1 MNFMNVKKISLILVL
16 SCFYI
21 ISFAQVNQV
30 QFGKNR
36 VQYNKFKWE
45 FYQTENFNV
54 FYYKNGKEL
63 AKQVAQMA
71 ELELPKIENTTEYR
85 LQRRANIV
93 LFNTYDEYKQT
104 NIGLS
109 TDWVTSGGTTK
120 LVNNKCVI
128 YFSTDHA
135 DLKKQVRIG
144 VAKIL
149 TENILFGDNL
159 GEIATNQALLDLP
172 AWLIEGYY
180 SYIGEPWNTTLDDEL
195 KNELLL
201 KGYKN
206 YYRFAYK
213 KPDLAGKAFWHY
225 IDMKY
230 KKENTT
236 YFLYL
241 SRVYKSLNTAS
252 LKIAG
257 LKFKPL
263 LKQILNE
270 LIENYDEDVSNRK
283 SFIKGDNTVYEKI
296 GPRKDLMRFAPNPI
310 KGSDYYGVV
319 VFKKGKY
326 YVNLVDDYGKT
337 KTLLK
342 YGTITREGDIHPTMP
357 LLSWDNKGEML
368 SCIYWKQGGI
378 YLFVYDNVKGY
389 KVETQIL
396 KEFDQIQSINY
407 MPYPNQLLLSAVKNG
422 QSDIYT
428 YNIESK
434 ESEQITNDVFADLD
448 ASFVTFPNKSGIIFS
463 SNRPAGNAP
472 NIDTILPAN
481 YPYNVF
487 MVDNYNKTEYRQIS
501 QLTNMKYGQAR
512 MPTQYNINHFTFVSD
527 ENGVANRWAG
537 LFKTESAGLDTV
549 AIIGNV
555 TLRNPSNKEMDSVL
569 ISQGKNSPDSLF
581 VYAVSNDSAYAFPI
595 TDYETN
601 IRESK
606 VAGDNDQ
613 VSEVNVEGNMKSLY
627 KMKIDANTLRRR
639 NVNPRNT
646 KYRNYLIDLDKKQ
659 GFTGELKSSNDAPA
673 PVTND
678 IFQSEFD
685 KDTIQTQ
692 LGNVLTGTGNN
703 ERDIIGQ
710 SRNYPYRLKFSVD
723 KLATNLLSNE
733 VIFNNLQPYGGGAG
747 PINLAN
753 NNGFNGLLKASV
765 YDMMEDYRITG
776 AMRLPIAG
784 GNNIGGFNPVGNNG
798 DIVFVNGGSGLLNG
812 DNEIILKGE
821 YLKKRFDFTATYY
834 RSKKQGSLGEIIPA
848 NLLVNIYGGSVSYP
862 FDETKSLRFHAALR
876 AEDIIVKP
884 GSADLSLWT
893 PSLQAR
899 DARRKYALFKF
910 EYVYDNVV
918 EKAQNILNG
927 LRYKAF
933 VDINSQVGTQRDFD
947 GNKLAIDGRSLFNAG
962 FDARY
967 YHPIYRNVIWATRVS
982 GDFSW
987 GDQKMIYYLGGVDGW
1002 MTPRWNNNNPP
1013 DPSINYA
1020 FQTLAVNLRG
1030 SNQNIANGNNNLV
1043 INSEVRAPILPTI
1056 IDRPINNAFLRN
1068 FQVVAFLDLGTAWN
1082 GSSFSIKRP
1091 TRVYTS
1097 NTDPI
1102 EVNIKQ
1108 GGIGPFIGGYG
1119 YGVRSQLLG
1128 YFVRLDLGYDMNA
1141 FFKKPILHFA
1151 LGVDF

>member
-1 MNFMNVKKISLILVL
+1 MNGKKISVVFFCCCI
-16 SCFYI
+16 CM
-21 ISFAQVNQV
+21 ISFSQVNQV

-45 FYQTENFNV
+45 FYQTENFNIY
-54 FYYKNGKEL
+54 YYKNGKEL

-109 TDWVTSGGTTK
+109 TDWVTSGGSTK
-120 LVNNKCVI
+120 LVNNKCIV

-159 GEIATNQALLDLP
+159 GEIATNKALLDLP
-172 AWLIEGYY
+172 TWLIEGYY
-180 SYIGEPWNTTLDDEL
+180 NYIGEPWNTTLDDEL

-201 KGYKN
+201 KGYKS

-213 KPDLAGKAFWHY
+213 KPELAGKAFWHY

-241 SRVYKSLNTAS
+241 ARVYKSLNSAS

-257 LKFKPL
+257 VKFKPL

-283 SFIKGDNTVYEKI
+283 SFVKGDNTVYEQI
-296 GPRKDLMRFAPNPI
+296 GPKKDLMRFAPNPI

-319 VFKKGKY
+319 VFRKGKY

-368 SCIYWKQGGI
+368 SCIYWKQGAT

-389 KVETQIL
+389 KVEKQIL
-396 KEFDQIQSINY
+396 KEFDQVQSINY
-407 MPYPNQLLLSAVKNG
+407 MPYPNQLIISAVKNG
-422 QSDIYT
+422 QSDIFT
-428 YNIESK
+428 YNIESQ

-448 ASFVTFPNKSGIIFS
+448 ASFVSFPNKSGIIYS

-472 NIDTILPAN
+472 NSDTMLPAN
-481 YPYNVF
+481 YPYNIF

-512 MPTQYNINHFTFVSD
+512 MPSQYNTNHFTFVAD
-527 ENGVANRWAG
+527 ENGIANRWAG

-555 TLRNPSNKEMDSVL
+555 TLRNPSNRELDSIL

-627 KMKIDANTLRRR
+627 KMKIDQNVLRRR

-659 GFTGELKSSNDAPA
+659 GYTGELKNSNEKPA
-673 PVTND
+673 TND

-692 LGNVLTGTGNN
+692 LGSVLSGVSK
-703 ERDIIGQ
+703 ERDVIGNA
-710 SRNYPYRLKFSVD
+710 RNYPYRLKFSVD

-747 PINLAN
+747 PISLSNGG
-753 NNGFNGLLKASV
+753 GFNGLFKASV
-765 YDMMEDYRITG
+765 YDIMEDYRITG
-776 AMRLPIAG
+776 AVRL
-784 GNNIGGFNPVGNNG
+784 PVGNDISGING
-798 DIVFVNGGSGLLNG
+798 NTAFVNTGGGLLNG
-812 DNEIILKGE
+812 NTEIILKGE
-821 YLKKRFDFTATYY
+821 YLKKRIDYTATYY
-834 RSKKQGSLGEIIPA
+834 RSKTEGIVGNDTVYPA
-848 NLLVNIYGGSVSYP
+848 NSIINIYGASASYP
-862 FDETKSLRFHAALR
+862 FDETKSLRFHAAIR
-876 AEDIIVKP
+876 TEDIVVK
-884 GSADLSLWT
+884 AT
-893 PSLQAR
+893 IPSWLLGLQAR
-899 DARRKYALFKF
+899 DARKKYGLFKI
-910 EYVYDNVV
+910 EYVYDNAV

-927 LRYKAF
+927 LRYKAY
-933 VDINSQVGTQRDFD
+933 VDINAQMGKERDYD
-947 GNKLAIDGRSLFNAG
+947 GNKYAVDGRNFFNVG
-962 FDARY
+962 FDGRY

-982 GDFSW
+982 GEFSW
-987 GDQKMIYYLGGVDGW
+987 GQQKMIYYLGGVDGW
-1002 MTPRWNNNNPP
+1002 LYPKWNDNNQP
-1013 DPSINYA
+1013 DNSINYA

-1030 SNQNIANGNNNLV
+1030 SAQNIANGNNNIV
-1043 INSEVRAPILPTI
+1043 INNEIRAPLLPTLM
-1056 IDRPINNAFLRN
+1056 DRPINNAFLRN
-1068 FQVVAFLDLGTAWN
+1068 FQLVAFFDLGTAWN

-1091 TRVYTS
+1091 TRTYTNGNDES
-1097 NTDPI
+1097 I
-1102 EVNIKQ
+1102 QVRIKQ
-1108 GGIGPFIGGYG
+1108 GGIGPFVGGYG

-1128 YFVRLDLGYDMNA
+1128 YFARLDVGYDMNA